1 MRANKHSI
9 RLNKRVLI
17 LLCALLAL
25 IILLGVAYRLAHTW
39 EISNSQVAASP
50 DAVIFPEND
59 QAFIQVGGQEYVLKD
74 GLETVLLMGVDKFQ
88 ADAAAT
94 ETYRNDQQA
103 DYLTVL
109 IVDHEAEICTPL
121 QLNRDTMADI
131 PVLGVGGKPA
141 GSTYA
146 QLALAHTYG
155 DGKEMSCR
163 NTVDAVSQYLY
174 GMEIDHYVSLTMDAI
189 PVLNDAVG
197 GVTVK
202 IEDDFS
208 AVDPTLVKGETVT
221 LQGNQ
226 ALTFVRAR
234 QGMLDSSN
242 LERMGRQRLFFG
254 ALYAQLSELL
264 QEDSSVFTDLLTE
277 ISPYMVSDCSLEEW
291 VTLLDAVGSY
301 DMEEIQTVSGESVQ
315 GDPYM
320 EFYTDEDALQQ
331 QLIDLLYEPVE
342 E

>member
-17 LLCALLAL
+17 LLGALLAL
-25 IILLGVAYRLAHTW
+25 IILLGVAYRLAHSW
-39 EISNSQVAASP
+39 ELSSSQVSASP
-50 DAVIFPEND
+50 DAAIFPEND

-94 ETYRNDQQA
+94 ETYRNDQQV

-131 PVLGVGGKPA
+131 PVLGVGVKPA

-242 LERMGRQRLFFG
+242 LKRMDRQRLFFG

-301 DMEEIQTVSGESVQ
+301 DMEETQTVSGESVQ